1 MTADEDTCNSVTAQ
15 RSDVMQFPTTRF
27 DAEREYIA
35 RTSRRAVHRHS
46 DGLRRVLSGA
56 TLMALLAAA
65 TVVAPLGGQAQP
77 QLPERLDSY
86 IKSYVKLTPEE
97 QTQLL
102 AGEPVTR
109 LLETDPAKEVSIF
122 GAVWV
127 NAPIARYVAA
137 VKDIESFEK
146 GDNFLVTKRIS
157 SPPRLEDF
165 DKLTLPPDDV
175 SDLKAC
181 KVAECKVKLGEA
193 ALMRIQKE
201 TDWSKPTATA
211 DVERS
216 IRKLA
221 LEYVNGYL
229 EGGNSRL
236 AQYRDADRPTFVA
249 QEFAAMVNHM
259 PSLTNYLT
267 DLKAYLL
274 DYPKVTLPKADSFLY
289 WQNAKFG
296 LKPTIRINHLTIADE
311 QTHVA
316 VVSKMLYASHYF
328 WTAIE
333 LRVLVPDPARG
344 EGFWFANVNRS
355 RSDGLDGFKGS
366 VIRGKVRGEAQKGML
381 SALKVTKTRLER

>member
-1 MTADEDTCNSVTAQ
+1 MRVPN
-15 RSDVMQFPTTRF
+15 
-27 DAEREYIA
+27 
-35 RTSRRAVHRHS
+35 RR
-46 DGLRRVLSGA
+46 RRVSSAMSLGA
-56 TLMALLAAA
+56 ILLLATAGFS
-65 TVVAPLGGQAQP
+65 LRGQGQP
-77 QLPERLDSY
+77 RLPERLESY
-86 IKSYVKLTPEE
+86 IKSDVKLTPEE
-97 QTQLL
+97 QKQLL
-102 AGEPVTR
+102 AGQPVTR

-127 NAPIARYVAA
+127 KAPISRYVAA
-137 VKDIESFEK
+137 VRDIESFEK

-165 DKLTLPPDDV
+165 DQLSLPEDDV

-181 KVAECKVKLGEA
+181 KVGDCSVKLGEA
-193 ALMRIQKE
+193 ALTRIQKE
-201 TDWSKPTATA
+201 TDWSRPTATA

-221 LEYVNGYL
+221 LEYVNGYQ

-249 QEFAAMVNHM
+249 HEFEAMVNRM

-267 DLKAYLL
+267 GLKTYLL
-274 DYPKVTLPKADSFLY
+274 DYPKATLPKAESFLY

-296 LKPTIRINHLTIADE
+296 LKPTIRINHLTIADQ

-333 LRVLVPDPARG
+333 LRVLIPDPARG

-355 RSDGLDGFKGS
+355 RSDGLGGFTGS
-366 VIRGKVRGEAQKGML
+366 IIRGVVRREAQQGMEA
-381 SALKVTKTRLER
+381 ALKVTKARMEP